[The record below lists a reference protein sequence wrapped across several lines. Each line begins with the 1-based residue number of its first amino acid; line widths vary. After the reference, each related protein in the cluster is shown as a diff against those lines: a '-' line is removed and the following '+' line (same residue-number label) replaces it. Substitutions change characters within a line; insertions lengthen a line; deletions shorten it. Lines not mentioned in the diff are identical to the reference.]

1 MRDIAAQLLADS
13 NVKVIQGKS
22 DILRIVFRIEMYSN
36 KSRAYFELIII
47 FAFRLIKEF
56 IAVLGSITAIFLVP
70 KNTTWIYKFLYFSLG
85 FKVSIVP

>member
-36 KSRAYFELIII
+36 KSRAYFELIVI
-47 FAFRLIKEF
+47 FAFRLIKDLYESYGRH
-56 IAVLGSITAIFLVP
+56 ICPCLVHGRSSVDR
-70 KNTTWIYKFLYFSLG
+70 KAD
-85 FKVSIVP
+85 

>member
-22 DILRIVFRIEMYSN
+22 DILRIVFGITMYSN

-47 FAFRLIKEF
+47 FAFRLIKD
-56 IAVLGSITAIFLVP
+56 
-70 KNTTWIYKFLYFSLG
+70 
-85 FKVSIVP
+85 

>member
-22 DILRIVFRIEMYSN
+22 DILRIVFGITMYSN

-47 FAFRLIKEF
+47 FAFRLIKD
-56 IAVLGSITAIFLVP
+56 
-70 KNTTWIYKFLYFSLG
+70 YFDV
-85 FKVSIVP
+85 KKEVEICK

>member
-22 DILRIVFRIEMYSN
+22 DILRIVFGITMYSN

-47 FAFRLIKEF
+47 FTFRLIK
-56 IAVLGSITAIFLVP
+56 V
-70 KNTTWIYKFLYFSLG
+70 
-85 FKVSIVP
+85 